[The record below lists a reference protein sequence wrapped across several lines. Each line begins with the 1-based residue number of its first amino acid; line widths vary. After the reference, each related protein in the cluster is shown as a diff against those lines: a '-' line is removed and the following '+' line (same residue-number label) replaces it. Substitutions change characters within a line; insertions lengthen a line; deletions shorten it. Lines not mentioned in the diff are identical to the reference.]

1 MINRIIIYSFLCL
14 YQLNIFLIGSF
25 AYSNTELVSRD
36 LAAPKVE
43 TRALSSTINQKTGEL
58 LLKGN
63 AEVIRDGISLKADKI
78 IFKEKE
84 KEAFAEGN
92 VRLSNPDFVLES
104 EEIRVYLQGNK
115 TLQSLGEKDI
125 LVIAYKGPRLTEKA
139 TETKIVNQVSAVQI
153 KFFKGQEKI
162 EALENVRMVQM
173 STDGV
178 QMKEEMVVTGGF
190 LEYLHKQKKALV
202 KENVQ
207 LESKSLGG
215 AGQRLIY
222 YQKDD
227 RFYLIDQA
235 RVFEYD
241 DNGKAVNQISGN
253 KILHLIK
260 EGRTILMGNVEGSLG
275 GHDG

>member
-1 MINRIIIYSFLCL
+1 MNIRIIVCSLICFNFLSML
-14 YQLNIFLIGSF
+14 TARQQ
-25 AYSNTELVSRD
+25 E
-36 LAAPKVE
+36 PKVE
-43 TRALSSTINQKTGEL
+43 TRALYSYVNQKTGEL
-58 LLKGN
+58 VLKGN

-78 IFKEKE
+78 LYMEKK

-104 EEIRVYLQGNK
+104 GQIRVYLQGNEH
-115 TLQSLGEKDI
+115 LNNLGEKDI
-125 LVIAYKGPRLTEKA
+125 LVIAQKGPRLTEKA
-139 TETKIVNQVSAVQI
+139 TTSKIVNQVSAVEI

-202 KENVQ
+202 KKDVQ

-215 AGQRLIY
+215 VGQRLIY
-222 YQKDD
+222 YQNND

-235 RVFEYD
+235 QVFEYD
-241 DNGKAVNQISGN
+241 ELGKPVNQISGN
-253 KILHLIK
+253 KILHLFK

-275 GHDG
+275 NDR